1 MLHLSYRLL
10 FLLHTPEYPKQP
22 THRFPSLSMHLSKME
37 AESNY
42 FKDKAKI
49 WIDSGGIYFIF
60 IILIGDRFIVFYL
73 IYDRLTASFTSFF
86 A

>member
-42 FKDKAKI
+42 FKDKTKI
-49 WIDSGGIYFIF
+49 WIDIVVEYIF

>member
-49 WIDSGGIYFIF
+49 WIDSGGIYFI
-60 IILIGDRFIVFYL
+60 ILIGDRFIVFYL